1 MMASAAPLLSDGPP
15 PKSPSVR
22 LWRVLRL
29 AAQAHSLGELFD
41 AAEIE
46 PALFFSLIEN
56 WTAQGAL
63 LTQHQPLRFMMT
75 EAARSRVHP
84 PRALEARTKCTVP
97 KFSGR
102 QRLWAAMRVLKEF
115 DLPTLCMAAEVG
127 EKGAREFL
135 GGLLRFRYLTIRKSN
150 PDGPPVYKLARN
162 TGPRHP
168 VIRRRNE
175 GSRSIIELDD
185 RNNGQSLSNVI
196 EFSLPSGKRR
206 VDGGGVS

>member
-1 MMASAAPLLSDGPP
+1 MASAAPLLSDGPP

-29 AAQAHSLGELFD
+29 ARQPHSLGELFD

-63 LTQHQPLRFMMT
+63 LTQLQPLRFMMT

-84 PRALEARTKCTVP
+84 PRALPARARCTVP
-97 KFSGR
+97 KFSAR

-135 GGLLRFRYLTIRKSN
+135 GGLLRFRYLTIGKADPN
-150 PDGPPVYKLARN
+150 LPNIFKLARN
-162 TGPRHP
+162 TGPKHP
-168 VIRRRNE
+168 IIRRRNE
-175 GSRSIIELDD
+175 GSRSVVELDD
-185 RNNGQSLSNVI
+185 RNNGQTLRDEIDFAV
-196 EFSLPSGKRR
+196 PTGKRR
-206 VDGGGVS
+206 LNGGGVS

>member
-1 MMASAAPLLSDGPP
+1 MPSAALLHSDGPP

-29 AAQAHSLGELFD
+29 ATQAHSLGELFD

-63 LTQHQPLRFMMT
+63 LTQLQPLRFMMT

-135 GGLLRFRYLTIRKSN
+135 GGLLRFDYLTTRKVA
-150 PDGPPVYKLARN
+150 PDAPTVYKLARN
-162 TGPRHP
+162 TGPKHP
-168 VIRRRNE
+168 IIRRRNE
-175 GSRSIIELDD
+175 GSRSVVELDD
-185 RNNGQSLSNVI
+185 RNNGQSLHHEIDFAPS
-196 EFSLPSGKRR
+196 SGKRR

>member
-1 MMASAAPLLSDGPP
+1 MASAALLHADGPP
-15 PKSPSVR
+15 PRSPQVR

-29 AAQAHSLGELFD
+29 ATQAHSLGELFD
-41 AAEIE
+41 AADIE
-46 PALFFSLIEN
+46 PELFFSLIEN

-63 LTQHQPLRFMMT
+63 LTQLQPLRFMMT

-84 PRALEARTKCTVP
+84 PRAVEARARCTVP

-135 GGLLRFRYLTIRKSN
+135 GGLLRFRYLTIRKGN
-150 PDGPPVYKLARN
+150 PDGLPVYKLARN

-168 VIRRRNE
+168 VIRRRND
-175 GSRSIIELDD
+175 GSRSIVELDD
-185 RNNGQSLSNVI
+185 RNNGQSLRDVVD
-196 EFSLPSGKRR
+196 FSLPAGKGRL
-206 VDGGGVS
+206 DGGGVS

>member
-1 MMASAAPLLSDGPP
+1 MASAALLHADGPP
-15 PKSPSVR
+15 PRSPQVR

-29 AAQAHSLGELFD
+29 ATQAHSLGELFD
-41 AAEIE
+41 AADIE

-63 LTQHQPLRFMMT
+63 LTQLQPLRFMMT

-84 PRALEARTKCTVP
+84 PRALEARAKCTVP

-115 DLPTLCMAAEVG
+115 DLRTLCMAAEVG

-135 GGLLRFRYLTIRKSN
+135 GGLLRFRYLTIRKGN
-150 PDGPPVYKLARN
+150 PDGPTVFKLARN
-162 TGPRHP
+162 TGPKHP
-168 VIRRRNE
+168 IIRRRNQE
-175 GSRSIIELDD
+175 SCSVVELDD
-185 RNNGQSLSNVI
+185 RNNGQSLI
-196 EFSLPSGKRR
+196 DRLDFELHSGKRR
-206 VDGGGVS
+206 ADGGGVN